1 MVLRLFT
8 NVLTLKDSMEAI
20 AKGLGA
26 SRVVWITAK
35 ARTNGFL
42 IGSTDSALDG
52 FRVAEGMSV
61 DIPINELVGKVG
73 IFGLDG
79 LYWKNTVAGS
89 NAVVEIIGMRDI

>member
-1 MVLRLFT
+1 MTLRLFT
-8 NVLTLKDSMEAI
+8 NVVTLKDVMEAI

-26 SRVVWITAK
+26 SRVVWVTAK
-35 ARTNGFL
+35 ARTNGFM
-42 IGSTDSALDG
+42 IGSNDSALDG
-52 FRVAEGMSV
+52 FRVAEGLSV
-61 DIPINELVGKVG
+61 DIPISELVGKVG